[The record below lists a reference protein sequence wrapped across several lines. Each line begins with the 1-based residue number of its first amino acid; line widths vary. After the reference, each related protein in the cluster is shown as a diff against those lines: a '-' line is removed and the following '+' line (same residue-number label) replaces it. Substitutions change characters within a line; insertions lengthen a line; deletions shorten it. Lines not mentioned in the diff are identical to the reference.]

1 MYKNKDCRID
11 RGRRELINIFTEL
24 EALQKKAHFVEGN
37 IFGKGDSMAI
47 VEDDSVVSYIF

>member
-11 RGRRELINIFTEL
+11 RGRGELINIFTEL

-37 IFGKGDSMAI
+37 IFGKDSMAI
-47 VEDDSVVSYIF
+47 VEDDSVVSNIF